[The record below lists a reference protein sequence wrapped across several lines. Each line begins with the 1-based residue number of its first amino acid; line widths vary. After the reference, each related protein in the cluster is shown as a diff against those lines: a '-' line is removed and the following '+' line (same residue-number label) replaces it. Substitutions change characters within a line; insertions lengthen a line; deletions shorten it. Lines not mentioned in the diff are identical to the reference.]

1 MDPLDA
7 TLSTEESLSAL
18 SSSLVSHGYLTR
30 PLSLSTL
37 FLPPT
42 LPSNPSS
49 KALKHHQ
56 DTLILQARARDQ
68 LARCL
73 WGMLERGVEAR
84 EALEEAVAREGRQA
98 MERERERK
106 LRERAEREREALARE
121 MEGERARAKEAE
133 VKLKTEQ
140 ERHRHARDELAKAK
154 HALQFV
160 KVQALH
166 DQKRR
171 ESEVTALHARLQKL
185 TSDSSQT
192 RFVVLNSP
200 LLPSSSSPS
209 AASPPGPFSRSRLPA
224 STRSPTPSSSSDPAL
239 LAELDLLRAAL
250 SELDETRVHL
260 QGENTE
266 LRRFVGDVGEWVDGV
281 LELEGL
287 LEVDGSEGDE
297 GGDEAREAR
306 EMLLRGR
313 GSDGG
318 DESFLIPT
326 PFLSLPVPA
335 LTSPLHTKL
344 YAIRLAVASL
354 SSTATRKV
362 ERVRDELEGR
372 LEEEREKG
380 EEEKRAREEAE
391 AELAKAQQLI
401 QHGQQLV
408 EDFAAGSA
416 GGGAGPRR
424 STGDE
429 SDDQIPREIALALAA
444 AKQAKAA
451 KKAAKLAGA
460 SSASSVLPPSAPA
473 SSSASASSSNLTTSN
488 APRQSE
494 PPSKAVADFLG
505 SLGLDTPAAGERA
518 LLKREERNKVVINA
532 EGKENAPAPPVAAA
546 RPSIARRPPS
556 LPRSASSSASSRSSA
571 TAAAP
576 VAATTSAPPKPALQ
590 PQPQPKPKPTSSAL
604 ADILAL
610 ADSPPPGS
618 TKEPLVSSAAEKDK
632 DKERPRVLGRS
643 RVANHS
649 TSAAA
654 AAGGKREK
662 DHHEKL
668 ALAAGDQDQ
677 GARKSKSTSRDELV
691 RAKKL
696 ALREK
701 AAAAA
706 LRS

>member
-18 SSSLVSHGYLTR
+18 SSSLLSHGYLTR

-49 KALKHHQ
+49 KAVKQHQ

-133 VKLKTEQ
+133 IKLKTEQ

-171 ESEVTALHARLQKL
+171 ESEVAALHARLQKL
-185 TSDSSQT
+185 TSDSPQT

-200 LLPSSSSPS
+200 LSPSSSSAS
-209 AASPPGPFSRSRLPA
+209 AASPPAPFSRSRLPG
-224 STRSPTPSSSSDPAL
+224 STRSPTPSSSSSSSDPAL
-239 LAELDLLRAAL
+239 LAESELLRAAL
-250 SELDETRVHL
+250 SELDETRVYL
-260 QGENTE
+260 QSENAE
-266 LRRFVGDVGEWVDGV
+266 LRRFVGDVGEWIEGV
-281 LELEGL
+281 LGLEGL
-287 LEVDGSEGDE
+287 LEVDGSDE
-297 GGDEAREAR
+297 DGTGEEAREAR

-313 GSDGG
+313 GRDGG

-354 SSTATRKV
+354 SSAATRKV

-372 LEEEREKG
+372 LEMEREKG
-380 EEEKRAREEAE
+380 EEERRAREQAE
-391 AELAKAQQLI
+391 AELAEAQELI
-401 QHGQQLV
+401 QHGQRLV
-408 EDFAAGSA
+408 EDFASGSA

-424 STGDE
+424 SAGDE

-451 KKAAKLAGA
+451 KKVAKLAGS
-460 SSASSVLPPSAPA
+460 SSASSVLPSSAPS
-473 SSSASASSSNLTTSN
+473 SSSASAHALNLATSN
-488 APRQSE
+488 VPRLSE

-505 SLGLDTPAAGERA
+505 SLGLDTPVAGEREP
-518 LLKREERNKVVINA
+518 LRREESKKVVIDNGEKQREREEKA
-532 EGKENAPAPPVAAA
+532 FASAPPPAPAAAA
-546 RPSIARRPPS
+546 AAKQSIARRPPS
-556 LPRSASSSASSRSSA
+556 LPSSASSASSDSSA
-571 TAAAP
+571 TAAA
-576 VAATTSAPPKPALQ
+576 APARARVSQ
-590 PQPQPKPKPTSSAL
+590 PHPKPKPKPASSAL

-610 ADSPPPGS
+610 TDSPPPGS
-618 TKEPLVSSAAEKDK
+618 SKEPLVASEQ
-632 DKERPRVLGRS
+632 ERQGVLGRS

-649 TSAAA
+649 A
-654 AAGGKREK
+654 AAGAQK
-662 DHHEKL
+662 DQHET
-668 ALAAGDQDQ
+668 GDK
-677 GARKSKSTSRDELV
+677 GARQSKSRDELI
-691 RAKKL
+691 RAKKR
-696 ALREK
+696 ALLEK
-701 AAAAA
+701 AAAAPRA
-706 LRS
+706 